1 MSPKGKQRTLSITK
15 PTQVRYQVGESDGWC
30 SQEILLMDIMYIA
43 LEAARKAYNDVN
55 NEIQSLER
63 NLQTINDDLGK
74 DYGEK
79 HEWLKLKD
87 TCVEKNEGEYVYYD
101 T

>member
-1 MSPKGKQRTLSITK
+1 M
-15 PTQVRYQVGESDGWC
+15 C
-30 SQEILLMDIMYIA
+30 IA

-87 TCVEKNEGEYVYYD
+87 TCVEKNEGE
-101 T
+101 

>member
-1 MSPKGKQRTLSITK
+1 MRFKRNITDIYSI
-15 PTQVRYQVGESDGWC
+15 C
-30 SQEILLMDIMYIA
+30 IA

-87 TCVEKNEGEYVYYD
+87 TCVEKNEGE
-101 T
+101 